1 MYDDVLLP
9 VDESAT
15 AGARAVV
22 RHAGELARWADATLH
37 LLYVADTTRDSV
49 TVVGTDV
56 VDALVREGESVLADV
71 AEGLDDLGVD
81 YEGEVVQGDPAST
94 IVDYARDCDLVV
106 MPTHGREGLSRH
118 FLGSVTER
126 VVRRAPEPVIA
137 ARARE
142 DERLRFPYER
152 LLVATDGSEAAAHA
166 ARHGL
171 DLAAALDA
179 EVTALSVVDDTAGR
193 AVRDLLG
200 EDRERTAS
208 EACAA
213 VAADGAER
221 GVEVTERVVHG
232 APAEEVVAA
241 VDSTDADLVVVGA
254 TGRRGVDDVLLGS
267 VADRTVRSAPVP
279 VLTVGGDRGDESRSE
294 EAR

>member
-15 AGARAVV
+15 AGASAVV
-22 RHAGELARWADATLH
+22 RHAADLARWADATLH
-37 LLYVADTTRDSV
+37 LLYVADTARDSV

-56 VDALVREGESVLADV
+56 VDALVREGESTLSEVG
-71 AEGLDDLGVD
+71 ETLDGLGVD
-81 YEGEVVQGDPAST
+81 HEGEVLQGDPAPT
-94 IVDYARDCDLVV
+94 IVDYAREVDLVV
-106 MPTHGREGLSRH
+106 MPTHGREGLSRQ

-126 VVRRAPEPVIA
+126 VVRRAPVPVLA

-152 LLVATDGSEAAAHA
+152 LLVATDGSEAATRA

-179 EVTALSVVDDTAGR
+179 DVTALSVVDDTVGGT
-193 AVRDLLG
+193 VRDLVG
-200 EDRERTAS
+200 DESERAAG

-213 VAADGAER
+213 VEADGADR
-221 GVEVTERVVHG
+221 GVEVTRRVVHG
-232 APAEEVVAA
+232 APDEEIVAA
-241 VDSTDADLVVVGA
+241 VDSTGADVVVVGA

-267 VADRTVRSAPVP
+267 VADRTIRRALVP
-279 VLTVGGDRGDESRSE
+279 VLTVGETPRE
-294 EAR
+294 